1 MKNHPDEK
9 TIIVARYRDS
19 INAHLIQG
27 HLESEGIASVIH
39 NSFRAYDIGTVDVLV
54 YAKDYD
60 RAYQIIHSTTPEFT
74 SEELVCPFC
83 GSADISPAPHS
94 KNKFINNFILVLTLL
109 CSIFIRTTSQ
119 TKYKCNR
126 CNSLFEK
133 K

>member
-9 TIIVARYRDS
+9 TIIVARCRDS

-74 SEELVCPFC
+74 TEELVCPFC
-83 GSADISPAPHS
+83 GSTDISLAPRS
-94 KNKFINNFILVLTLL
+94 KNRFINNLMLILALIG
-109 CSIFIRTTSQ
+109 SIFIQTTSQ
-119 TKYKCNR
+119 KKYKCNH
-126 CNSLFEK
+126 CNSLFDK